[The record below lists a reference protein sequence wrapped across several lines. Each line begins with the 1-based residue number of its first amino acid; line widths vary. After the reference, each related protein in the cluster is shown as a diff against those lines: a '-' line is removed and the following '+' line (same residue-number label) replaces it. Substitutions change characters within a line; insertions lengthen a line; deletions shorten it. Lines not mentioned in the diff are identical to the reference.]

1 MGKFHGWRTLMRIG
15 GLLAPLLILVATLG
29 GSAVMAQSV
38 SWPAFGPVPNLLR
51 FDGFT
56 DTVPDF
62 VGPIDGSAQ
71 LTIFTEGNHYPV
83 LLPLVLQR
91 FPEWC
96 RTNHACDADPARI
109 LVVTLPQPMVVRMLT
124 EG

>member
-1 MGKFHGWRTLMRIG
+1 MKKFHAWRTLMRMG
-15 GLLAPLLILVATLG
+15 RLLAPMLILLTTLACV
-29 GSAVMAQSV
+29 SAAAQSV
-38 SWPAFGPVPNLLR
+38 SWPAFGPVRNLLR

-62 VGPIDGSAQ
+62 VGPIDGSAL

-91 FPEWC
+91 FPQWA
-96 RTNHACDADPARI
+96 RVTKACD
-109 LVVTLPQPMVVRMLT
+109 T
-124 EG
+124 